1 MDEDGASVGAGGAIV
16 HEDGASVDGDGAS
29 AGESAV
35 DDDSAATLPP
45 QCFPG
50 RPSAQNGL
58 LAQGAVASLC
68 CVW

>member
-29 AGESAV
+29 VGESAV

-45 QCFPG
+45 QRLMLG
-50 RPSAQNGL
+50 R
-58 LAQGAVASLC
+58 
-68 CVW
+68 